1 MAVAAKR
8 KRGRPRSEVVRPS
21 DRRLM
26 KPAVTGSPIYYRSTR
41 GGSWKLD
48 DKQLLFALDL
58 YDAGWRVDE
67 ICEYFGISKYGLY
80 RNISPYLE
88 RK

>member
-8 KRGRPRSEVVRPS
+8 GRPRSGVVRPS

-26 KPAVTGSPIYYRSTR
+26 KPAVTGSPVHYRSSR
-41 GGSWKLD
+41 GGSWQLP
-48 DKQLLFALDL
+48 DKKLLFALDL
-58 YDAGWRVDE
+58 YEAGWRVDD

-80 RNISPYLE
+80 RNIGPYLE
-88 RK
+88 RRV